1 MEHLRERG
9 IRDEQVLAAIGAV
22 PRHALVDPAF
32 RDRAYADEA
41 LPIGMNQTI
50 SQPFTVAYQTS
61 LLHIEPHDRVLEVGT
76 GSGYQAAVLCE
87 MGARVFSV
95 ERHERLLKRAR
106 QQLKALDYR
115 VKVKSGDGS
124 KGWPAFAPYDAIVVT
139 AAAHEVPSPLV
150 EQLRAPDDTH
160 RGGRLVIPVGDKGGQ
175 RMMRLQKMGPSSDD
189 VETEAFDTF
198 RFVPLVREKP

>member
-1 MEHLRERG
+1 
-9 IRDEQVLAAIGAV
+9 
-22 PRHALVDPAF
+22 
-32 RDRAYADEA
+32 
-41 LPIGMNQTI
+41 
-50 SQPFTVAYQTS
+50 
-61 LLHIEPHDRVLEVGT
+61 
-76 GSGYQAAVLCE
+76 
-87 MGARVFSV
+87 
-95 ERHERLLKRAR
+95 
-106 QQLKALDYR
+106 
-115 VKVKSGDGS
+115 
-124 KGWPAFAPYDAIVVT
+124 VVT